1 MKKIYTTLTV
11 TLIMALA
18 MNVQGSHPFA
28 GGEGTALNPYKIEN
42 AQQLDAIRGEYLSAH
57 FIQTDSISLEDYGN
71 WQPIGGRDNNG
82 QNNPRFTGHYDGGNH
97 IISHL
102 TIYEP
107 SRNNIGL
114 FGHIGLNESGATTI
128 RNVHL
133 VNVNVIG
140 GRGTGS
146 LVGRVTGNQNTV
158 IENCSATDGIVR
170 GDGATGGLVGSNNSF
185 MTNSA
190 AAETFRPII
199 SKSYAGV
206 DVSLRSEF
214 SEGKDKFGGLAG
226 CNQKGFIANSYA
238 TGNVDAP
245 AGYRIGGLTGCVELR
260 GITVNS
266 YAVGMVNGEVATN
279 KGALVGYVGQNNN
292 EGTVVGCYWL
302 ESVDGAQTSAGGEK
316 LNDTQMKDQVSF
328 EDWDFEGIW
337 MMSTD
342 TDYQYPVLRDMAE
355 EPDVWVWTNAED
367 TDWNNPRNWDKGT
380 LPNTTCRIEIKIDS
394 DNHLPV
400 LLTNIIVNEIYFHD
414 GAGLTIEAGAS
425 LSVTGNLERDL
436 ASETLAEITGEGQ
449 LIMQGFTTQEIPS
462 FVFDNLSINNF
473 NNAVLAGDIFVKNQL
488 KMENGFLDLNG
499 KVFYLDSGAT
509 LLEWE
514 TSNSSSRVF
523 GDNDGYIEI
532 ILDLD
537 NPTGNIAGLG
547 LEIISNQNLGT
558 TTIKRGHREINGTDD
573 SRSILRYFDI
583 EPTNNTGL
591 EASLVFHYFRG
602 ELNLV
607 DEEHNF
613 SLFKKNHDETDWIW
627 IESTVNNLEQ
637 TITAN
642 NIDGFST
649 WTAGSSTSSHLPIEL
664 LSFRGELQNQNVLLQ
679 WVTASEI
686 NNDFFTIER
695 SNDGINFSPVAYMQ
709 GAGNSNHNLY
719 YTATDF
725 EPLSGISY
733 YRLKQTDFDGSF
745 EYSELISVNNTVGSA
760 ADVVLYPNPNNGNF
774 RLHSGSDTDIA
785 FRVFDMQGRVVYA
798 SVLSPMAVNSY
809 NIPELTAG
817 IYTVVFYGRDVKST
831 KMQVR

>member
-18 MNVQGSHPFA
+18 MTVQGSHPFA
-28 GGEGTALNPYKIEN
+28 GGEGTADNPYLI
-42 AQQLDAIRGEYLSAH
+42 ATAGQLDAIRGEYLSAH
-57 FIQTDSISLEDYGN
+57 FLQIDSISLEDYGN

-133 VNVNVIG
+133 VNVNVTG

-158 IENCSATDGIVR
+158 IENCSAKNGIVR

-206 DVSLRSEF
+206 DVSIRSEF
-214 SEGKDKFGGLAG
+214 SEGKDKFGGLVG

-238 TGNVDAP
+238 TGNVDAD

-266 YAVGMVNGEVATN
+266 YAVGLVNGEVATN
-279 KGALVGYVGQNNN
+279 VGALVGNVGQNNN
-292 EGTVVGCYWL
+292 EGTVVSCYWL
-302 ESVDGAQTSAGGEK
+302 ESLEGAQTSAGGEK
-316 LNDTQMKDQVSF
+316 LNDTQMKEQASF
-328 EDWDFEGIW
+328 DGWDFEGIW
-337 MMSTD
+337 QLD
-342 TDYQYPVLRDMAE
+342 TDADYSYPVLREMSD
-355 EPDVWVWTNAED
+355 EPGVWVWTDAES
-367 TDWNNPRNWDKGT
+367 TAWYNTENWDRGT
-380 LPNTTCRIEIKIDS
+380 VPPSNARIEIIKNR

-400 LLTNIIVNEIYFHD
+400 LLTDISINEIYFHD
-414 GAGLTIEAGAS
+414 GAGLTIEEGAS
-425 LSVTGNLERDL
+425 LTVTGNLKRDQ
-436 ASETLAEITGEGQ
+436 SEILPEIKGEGQ
-449 LIMQGFTTQEIPS
+449 FIMQGFATQEVPA
-462 FVFDNLSINNF
+462 FVFNNLTINNL
-473 NNAVLAGDIFVKNQL
+473 NNAVLAGDVIVKNQL

-499 KVFYLDSGAT
+499 KVIYMHSGAN
-509 LLEWE
+509 LVEWE

-523 GDNDGYIEI
+523 GDNNGYIEI
-532 ILDLD
+532 IIDLD

-591 EASLVFHYFRG
+591 EATLVFHYFRG

-613 SLFKKNHDETDWIW
+613 SLFKKNHNEDDWVW
-627 IESTVNNLEQ
+627 IESTVNNFEQ
-637 TITAN
+637 TITAD

-649 WTAGSSTSSHLPIEL
+649 WTAGSSTSNHLPIEL
-664 LSFRGELQNQNVLLQ
+664 LSFRGELQNQNVLLK

-686 NNDFFTIER
+686 NNDYFTIER
-695 SNDGINFSPVAYMQ
+695 SSDGVNFSPVAYVQ

-725 EPLSGISY
+725 EPLTGISY

-817 IYTVVFYGRDVKST
+817 IYTVVFYGRDIKST